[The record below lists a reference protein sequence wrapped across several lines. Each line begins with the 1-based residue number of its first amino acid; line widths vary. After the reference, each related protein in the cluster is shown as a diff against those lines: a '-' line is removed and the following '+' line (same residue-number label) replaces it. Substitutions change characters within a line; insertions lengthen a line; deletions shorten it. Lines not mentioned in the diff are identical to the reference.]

1 MHSGPTFL
9 MSIRPLNAMFRS
21 SCFARAWCALALI
34 AIGSPV
40 GSAQQDATAPGPV
53 SYSLWDYV
61 VMSGFIGWCIIAL
74 SIVALALVLEN
85 FVALRR
91 EKLAPP
97 ELVGL
102 VKSLFDAGQY
112 QEALDLCEN
121 DRSFFA
127 RVCAAGISKVGQPYE
142 RIEHALVEAGNE
154 EAVKL
159 HQKVSWLSTIG
170 ALGPMLGL
178 FGTVQGMILAFQV
191 IASTVNPSPGQLA
204 TGIFVALL
212 TTFEGLMV
220 AMPVILAFAWL
231 RNRLVRSI
239 LEIGAILESLF
250 EKFRPES

>member
-1 MHSGPTFL
+1 M
-9 MSIRPLNAMFRS
+9 
-21 SCFARAWCALALI
+21 
-34 AIGSPV
+34 
-40 GSAQQDATAPGPV
+40 
-53 SYSLWDYV
+53 
-61 VMSGFIGWCIIAL
+61 
-74 SIVALALVLEN
+74 
-85 FVALRR
+85 
-91 EKLAPP
+91 
-97 ELVGL
+97 
-102 VKSLFDAGQY
+102 
-112 QEALDLCEN
+112 CEN

-127 RVCAAGISKVGQPYE
+127 RVCAAGIAKVGQPYE

-159 HQKVSWLSTIG
+159 HQKVSWLSVIG

-178 FGTVQGMILAFQV
+178 FGTVQGMIVAFQV

-204 TGIFVALL
+204 TGIYVALL

-239 LEIGAILESLF
+239 LEIGAILETLF